1 MALTTKFER
10 DKEVKQTPEKVRTR
24 EEAAARCT
32 QAIKR
37 RVLRKQA
44 RTARADHAVKCCIDA
59 RKEDTEKKAL
69 DGVGCEWQI
78 DGKTEKSGI
87 KDSNDSVK
95 KCIQTLKKRGRC
107 RRRESSGSREGDKHF
122 TV

>member
-37 RVLRKQA
+37 KVLRKQA
-44 RTARADHAVKCCIDA
+44 RKAKADHGVKCSIVPGKKI
-59 RKEDTEKKAL
+59 RKRKPLTEW
-69 DGVGCEWQI
+69 DVN
-78 DGKTEKSGI
+78 GKMT
-87 KDSNDSVK
+87 
-95 KCIQTLKKRGRC
+95 GRQ
-107 RRRESSGSREGDKHF
+107 RRVE
-122 TV
+122 